1 MDKEFL
7 FQKFDVSKK
16 GARSSEFRKIFS
28 KIKDSMFANVKVSN
42 NPVFVFATGPSDAG
56 KTGLEVKIECDFPK
70 QKFIT
75 LDIDE
80 FRVYHPDIK
89 EVLSD
94 YWTIS
99 ADLTTSFAKDVRDE
113 LLTLALKQ
121 GYSVIFSAS
130 INRVEKAEKMI
141 ADIPKSYQIGLYAVI
156 THPLEYR
163 LTAEERYEREVFR
176 KDFVP
181 RCPDENYMKK
191 CDNFVKILPS
201 FMNLVDFFKVY
212 RRLPSLNYLPLE
224 LVCKNDDY
232 YSSTELSAHLETQ
245 TPRPDYD
252 TYFSRLVLLLN
263 KRTNRA
269 NVTEE
274 EIQRIF
280 SLYDM
285 YFSF

>member
-7 FQKFDVSKK
+7 FQKYDVSKK
-16 GARSSEFRKIFS
+16 GARSSEFRNAFS
-28 KIKDSMFANVKVSN
+28 KIKDSIFANVKVSN
-42 NPVFVFATGPSDAG
+42 NPIFIFATGPSGAG
-56 KTGLEVKIECDFPK
+56 KTGLEVKIEYDFPE
-70 QKFIT
+70 QEFIT

-89 EVLSD
+89 EILSD

-113 LLTLALKQ
+113 LLNLALKQ

-130 INRVEKAEKMI
+130 INRVEKAQKMI

-191 CDNFVKILPS
+191 CDNFLKILPELVK
-201 FMNLVDFFKVY
+201 LVDLFKVY

-224 LVCKNDDY
+224 FVCDDY
-232 YSSTELSAHLETQ
+232 SPELSAQLE
-245 TPRPDYD
+245 TPRPNYD
-252 TYFSRLVLLLN
+252 AYFSRLVLLLN

>member
-1 MDKEFL
+1 M
-7 FQKFDVSKK
+7 
-16 GARSSEFRKIFS
+16 
-28 KIKDSMFANVKVSN
+28 KIKDSIFANVNASN
-42 NPVFVFATGPSDAG
+42 NPVFVFATGPSGAG
-56 KTGLEVKIECDFPK
+56 KTGLEVKIECDFPE
-70 QKFIT
+70 QEFIT

-89 EVLSD
+89 EILSD

-113 LLTLALKQ
+113 LLNLALKQ

-141 ADIPKSYQIGLYAVI
+141 ADIPKSYKIGLYAVI

-191 CDNFVKILPS
+191 CDNFVKILPE
-201 FMNLVDFFKVY
+201 LVKLVNFFKVY

-224 LVCKNDDY
+224 FVCDDY
-232 YSSTELSAHLETQ
+232 SPELSAQLE

-252 TYFSRLVLLLN
+252 AYFSRLGLLLN
-263 KRTNRA
+263 KRINRA
-269 NVTEE
+269 NVTGK
-274 EIQRIF
+274 EIQKIF

>member
-7 FQKFDVSKK
+7 FQKFNVSKK
-16 GARSSEFRKIFS
+16 GARSSEFWNAFS
-28 KIKDSMFANVKVSN
+28 KIKDSIFANVNASN
-42 NPVFVFATGPSDAG
+42 NPVFVFATGPSGAG
-56 KTGLEVKIECDFPK
+56 KTGLEVKIECDFPE
-70 QKFIT
+70 QEFIT
-75 LDIDE
+75 LDIDK

-89 EVLSD
+89 EILSD

-113 LLTLALKQ
+113 LLNLALKQ

-130 INRVEKAEKMI
+130 INRIEKAEKMI

-191 CDNFVKILPS
+191 CDNFLKILPKLVK
-201 FMNLVDFFKVY
+201 LVDLFKVY

-224 LVCKNDDY
+224 FVCDDY
-232 YSSTELSAHLETQ
+232 SPELSAQLET
-245 TPRPDYD
+245 PCPDYD
-252 TYFSRLVLLLN
+252 AYFSKLVLLLN

>member
-16 GARSSEFRKIFS
+16 GERSSEFRKIFA
-28 KIKDSMFANVKVSN
+28 KIKDSMFANVKVST
-42 NPVFVFATGPSDAG
+42 NPVFVFATGPSGAG
-56 KTGLEVKIECDFPK
+56 KTGLEVKIEYDFPE

-89 EVLSD
+89 EILSD

-113 LLTLALKQ
+113 LLNLALKQ

-191 CDNFVKILPS
+191 CDNFVKILPE
-201 FMNLVDFFKVY
+201 LVKLVNFFKVY

-224 LVCKNDDY
+224 FVCDDY
-232 YSSTELSAHLETQ
+232 SPELSAQLE

-252 TYFSRLVLLLN
+252 AYFSRLGLLLN
-263 KRTNRA
+263 KRINRA
-269 NVTEE
+269 NVTEK
-274 EIQRIF
+274 EIQKIF

>member
-7 FQKFDVSKK
+7 FQKYDVSKK
-16 GARSSEFRKIFS
+16 GARSSEFRNAFA
-28 KIKDSMFANVKVSN
+28 KIKDSVFANVKASN
-42 NPVFVFATGPSDAG
+42 NPVFVFATGPSGAG
-56 KTGLEVKIECDFPK
+56 KTGLEVKIECDFSE
-70 QKFIT
+70 QEFIT

-89 EVLSD
+89 EILSD

-99 ADLTTSFAKDVRDE
+99 ADLTTSFAKDIRDE
-113 LLTLALKQ
+113 LLNLALKQ

-163 LTAEERYEREVFR
+163 VTAEERYEREVFR

-191 CDNFVKILPS
+191 CDNFVKILPELVK
-201 FMNLVDFFKVY
+201 LVDFFKVY
-212 RRLPSLNYLPLE
+212 RRQPSLNYLPLE
-224 LVCKNDDY
+224 FVCDDY
-232 YSSTELSAHLETQ
+232 SSELSSQLE

-252 TYFSRLVLLLN
+252 EYFSRLVLLLN

>member
-16 GARSSEFRKIFS
+16 GARSSEFREIFS
-28 KIKDSMFANVKVSN
+28 KIKDSMFANIKVSDK
-42 NPVFVFATGPSDAG
+42 PVFVFATGPSGAG
-56 KTGLEVKIECDFPK
+56 KTGLEAKIQHDFPE
-70 QKFIT
+70 QEFVI
-75 LDIDE
+75 LDIDN

-89 EVLSD
+89 EILSDLSD

-113 LLTLALKQ
+113 LLNLALKQ

-130 INRVEKAEKMI
+130 INRVEKADKMI
-141 ADIPKSYQIGLYAVI
+141 ADIPKSYQIGLYAII

-191 CDNFVKILPS
+191 CDNFVKILPE
-201 FMNLVDFFKVY
+201 LVKLIDFFKVY
-212 RRLPSLNYLPLE
+212 RRQPSLNYLPLE
-224 LVCKNDDY
+224 FVCDDY
-232 YSSTELSAHLETQ
+232 SSELSSQLE

-252 TYFSRLVLLLN
+252 VYFSRLVLLLN

-274 EIQRIF
+274 EIKRIF

>member
-28 KIKDSMFANVKVSN
+28 KIKDSMFANIKVSN
-42 NPVFVFATGPSDAG
+42 KPVFVFATGPSGAG
-56 KTGLEVKIECDFPK
+56 KTGLEVKIECNFPK
-70 QKFIT
+70 HKFIT

-89 EVLSD
+89 EILSD

-113 LLTLALKQ
+113 LLNLALKQ

-130 INRVEKAEKMI
+130 INRVEKAEKII

-191 CDNFVKILPS
+191 CDNFVKILPELVK
-201 FMNLVDFFKVY
+201 LVDFFKVY
-212 RRLPSLNYLPLE
+212 KRLPSLNYLPLE
-224 LVCKNDDY
+224 FVCDDY
-232 YSSTELSAHLETQ
+232 SSELSSQLE

-252 TYFSRLVLLLN
+252 EYFSRLVLLLN

>member
-1 MDKEFL
+1 M
-7 FQKFDVSKK
+7 
-16 GARSSEFRKIFS
+16 R
-28 KIKDSMFANVKVSN
+28 
-42 NPVFVFATGPSDAG
+42 
-56 KTGLEVKIECDFPK
+56 FPE
-70 QKFIT
+70 QEFIT

-89 EVLSD
+89 EILSD

-99 ADLTTSFAKDVRDE
+99 ADLTTSFAKDIRDE
-113 LLTLALKQ
+113 LLNLALKQ

-130 INRVEKAEKMI
+130 INRVEKAEKII

-191 CDNFVKILPS
+191 CDNFVKILPELVK
-201 FMNLVDFFKVY
+201 LVDFFKVY
-212 RRLPSLNYLPLE
+212 RRQPSLNYLPLE
-224 LVCKNDDY
+224 FVCDDY
-232 YSSTELSAHLETQ
+232 SSELSSQLE

-252 TYFSRLVLLLN
+252 EYFSRLVLLLN

>member
-7 FQKFDVSKK
+7 FQKFNVSKK
-16 GARSSEFRKIFS
+16 GARSSEFRNAFS
-28 KIKDSMFANVKVSN
+28 KIKDSIFANVKVSN
-42 NPVFVFATGPSDAG
+42 NPIFVFATGPSGAG
-56 KTGLEVKIECDFPK
+56 KTGLEVKIEYDFPE
-70 QKFIT
+70 QEFIT

-89 EVLSD
+89 EILSD

-113 LLTLALKQ
+113 LLNLALKQ

-130 INRVEKAEKMI
+130 INRVEKAQKMI

-191 CDNFVKILPS
+191 CDNFLKILPELVK
-201 FMNLVDFFKVY
+201 LVDLFKVY

-224 LVCKNDDY
+224 FVCDDY
-232 YSSTELSAHLETQ
+232 SPELSAQLE
-245 TPRPDYD
+245 TPRPNYD
-252 TYFSRLVLLLN
+252 AYFSRLVLLLN

>member
-7 FQKFDVSKK
+7 FQKYDVSKK
-16 GARSSEFRKIFS
+16 GARSSEFRNAFA
-28 KIKDSMFANVKVSN
+28 KIKDSVFANVKASN
-42 NPVFVFATGPSDAG
+42 NPVFVFATGPSGAG
-56 KTGLEVKIECDFPK
+56 KTGLEVKIECDFPE
-70 QKFIT
+70 QEFIT
-75 LDIDE
+75 LDLENFGQLLYDSKNHLRRNTMRHLMSPLDFSVE
-80 FRVYHPDIK
+80 
-89 EVLSD
+89 EL
-94 YWTIS
+94 
-99 ADLTTSFAKDVRDE
+99 DE
-113 LLTLALKQ
+113 LLNLALKQ

-130 INRVEKAEKMI
+130 INRVEKAEKII

-191 CDNFVKILPS
+191 CDNFVKILPELVK
-201 FMNLVDFFKVY
+201 LVDFFKVY
-212 RRLPSLNYLPLE
+212 RRMPSLNYLPLE
-224 LVCKNDDY
+224 FVCDDY
-232 YSSTELSAHLETQ
+232 SSELSSQLE

-252 TYFSRLVLLLN
+252 EYFSRLVLLLN

>member
-7 FQKFDVSKK
+7 FQKYDVTKK
-16 GARSSEFRKIFS
+16 RARSSEFGNALS
-28 KIKDSMFANVKVSN
+28 KIKDSIFPNDNASN
-42 NPVFVFATGPSDAG
+42 NPVFVFATGPSGAG
-56 KTGLEVKIECDFPK
+56 KTGLEVKIECDFPE
-70 QKFIT
+70 QEFIT

-89 EVLSD
+89 EILSD

-113 LLTLALKQ
+113 LLNLALKQ

-191 CDNFVKILPS
+191 CDNFLKILPELVK
-201 FMNLVDFFKVY
+201 LVDLFKVY

-224 LVCKNDDY
+224 FVCDDY
-232 YSSTELSAHLETQ
+232 SPDLSAQLE
-245 TPRPDYD
+245 TPRPNYD
-252 TYFSRLVLLLN
+252 AYFSRLVLLLN

>member
-28 KIKDSMFANVKVSN
+28 KIKDSMFANIKVSN
-42 NPVFVFATGPSDAG
+42 KPVFVFATGPSGAG
-56 KTGLEVKIECDFPK
+56 KTGLEVKIECNFPK
-70 QKFIT
+70 HKFIT

-89 EVLSD
+89 EILSD

-113 LLTLALKQ
+113 LLNLALKQ

-130 INRVEKAEKMI
+130 INRVEKAEKII

-191 CDNFVKILPS
+191 CDNFVKILPELVK
-201 FMNLVDFFKVY
+201 LVDFFKVY
-212 RRLPSLNYLPLE
+212 RRMPSLNYLPLE
-224 LVCKNDDY
+224 FVCDDY
-232 YSSTELSAHLETQ
+232 SSELSSQLE

-252 TYFSRLVLLLN
+252 EYFSRLVLLLN

>member
-1 MDKEFL
+1 
-7 FQKFDVSKK
+7 
-16 GARSSEFRKIFS
+16 
-28 KIKDSMFANVKVSN
+28 
-42 NPVFVFATGPSDAG
+42 
-56 KTGLEVKIECDFPK
+56 
-70 QKFIT
+70 
-75 LDIDE
+75 
-80 FRVYHPDIK
+80 
-89 EVLSD
+89 
-94 YWTIS
+94 
-99 ADLTTSFAKDVRDE
+99 
-113 LLTLALKQ
+113 
-121 GYSVIFSAS
+121 
-130 INRVEKAEKMI
+130 MI

-191 CDNFVKILPS
+191 CDNFVKILPELVK
-201 FMNLVDFFKVY
+201 LVDFFKVY

-224 LVCKNDDY
+224 FVCDDY
-232 YSSTELSAHLETQ
+232 SSELSSQLE

-252 TYFSRLVLLLN
+252 EYFSRLVLLLN

>member
-28 KIKDSMFANVKVSN
+28 KIKDSMFANIKVSN
-42 NPVFVFATGPSDAG
+42 KPVFVFATGPSGAG
-56 KTGLEVKIECDFPK
+56 KTGLEVKIECNFPK
-70 QKFIT
+70 HKFIT

-89 EVLSD
+89 EILSD

-113 LLTLALKQ
+113 LLNLALKQ

-130 INRVEKAEKMI
+130 INRVEKAEKII

-191 CDNFVKILPS
+191 CDNFVKILPELVK
-201 FMNLVDFFKVY
+201 LVDFFKVY

-224 LVCKNDDY
+224 FVCDDY
-232 YSSTELSAHLETQ
+232 SSELSSQLE

-252 TYFSRLVLLLN
+252 EYFSRLVLLLN

>member
-7 FQKFDVSKK
+7 FQKFDVSRK
-16 GARSSEFRKIFS
+16 GARNSEFRNAFS
-28 KIKDSMFANVKVSN
+28 KIKDSIFANIKVSN
-42 NPVFVFATGPSDAG
+42 NPVFVFATGPSGAG
-56 KTGLEVKIECDFPK
+56 KTGLEIKIKCDFPEHE
-70 QKFIT
+70 FIT

-89 EVLSD
+89 EILSD

-113 LLTLALKQ
+113 LLNLALKQ

-191 CDNFVKILPS
+191 CDNFVKILPTL
-201 FMNLVDFFKVY
+201 MNLVDFFKVY

-224 LVCKNDDY
+224 FVCDDY
-232 YSSTELSAHLETQ
+232 SSELSTLLE

-252 TYFSRLVLLLN
+252 AYFTRLALLLT
-263 KRTNRA
+263 KRTSRA
-269 NVTEE
+269 NVTEK